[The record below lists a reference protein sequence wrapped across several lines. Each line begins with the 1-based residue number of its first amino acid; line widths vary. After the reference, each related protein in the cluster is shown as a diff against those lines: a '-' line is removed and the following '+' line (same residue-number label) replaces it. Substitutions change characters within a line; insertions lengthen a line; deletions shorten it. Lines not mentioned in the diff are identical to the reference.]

1 MIYKETILKNSDN
14 SGVNWSKCI
23 QVKGTCNKKIAKLG
37 DMVLVCVFR
46 STSKKKIKKKKY
58 WAVISAAVAY
68 TKRLDG
74 SFV

>member
-46 STSKKKIKKKKY
+46 TTSKKKLKKKNIGLSYQQQLPIPK
-58 WAVISAAVAY
+58 
-68 TKRLDG
+68 D
-74 SFV
+74 